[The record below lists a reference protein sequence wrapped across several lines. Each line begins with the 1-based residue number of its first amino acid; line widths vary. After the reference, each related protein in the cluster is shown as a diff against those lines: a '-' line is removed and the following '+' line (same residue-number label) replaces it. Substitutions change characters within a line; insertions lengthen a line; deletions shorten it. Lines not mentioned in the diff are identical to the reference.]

1 MLFDKNNDIVLV
13 DNFGFKHVSY
23 MQLYIVVVGCCC

>member
-1 MLFDKNNDIVLV
+1 MLLDKNDDIVLV

-23 MQLYIVVVGCCC
+23 IQLSMLV